1 MSDDTTNR
9 TGFVNP
15 PPTQTSAQN
24 SGIDVR
30 GTVTPLTPRPAA
42 ETKRPTPSVS
52 DTNVESKAGS
62 ISEQKAQRP
71 AAPDVASSLMPENE
85 ESVGK
90 IRDILFGGHMRE
102 YEIRFQNLEAHLQ
115 SESRRS
121 QEEIERRFGRLE
133 DYIREE
139 FGKLSS
145 RLQHETSERTQ
156 ATKALE
162 TSISTAEGRM
172 SSIMHTLDTGLKNDY
187 QDLRRNLY
195 DLGLEQEQKLREARG
210 ELIASMQTHSR
221 QLQNDKMGRDTLATL
236 LDDLAARVRTDNDS
250 D

>member
-1 MSDDTTNR
+1 MSDDSTTR

-15 PPTQTSAQN
+15 PPTQSSGSN
-24 SGIDVR
+24 PGIDIR
-30 GTVTPLTPRPAA
+30 GTVTPLTPRPLVDTA
-42 ETKRPTPSVS
+42 RPATTAGQTP
-52 DTNVESKAGS
+52 DAGS
-62 ISEQKAQRP
+62 EADSGVERQIT
-71 AAPDVASSLMPENE
+71 PDAVSSMAPENE

-115 SESRRS
+115 SESRRA
-121 QEEIERRFGRLE
+121 QDEIERRFGRLE

-139 FGKLSS
+139 FSKLSS
-145 RLQHETSERTQ
+145 RLQHETSERTA
-156 ATKALE
+156 ATKTLE
-162 TSISTAEGRM
+162 TTISTAEGRM
-172 SSIMHTLDTGLKNDY
+172 SSIMQTLDTGLKQDY

-221 QLQNDKMGRDTLATL
+221 QLQNDKLGRDTLATL
-236 LDDLAARVRTDNDS
+236 LDDLAARVRTDSNS